1 MLSYCDAPC
10 TNMRFTFGWPAKDE
24 NEDKVHEMCLASSVK
39 YQIFVNLKSQ
49 DVGVLRMYFDMRAVI
64 LRATEDYSWQS
75 MIGEIGGYAALLLG
89 TAVIDLVRNSNF
101 RIMNFLKRKY
111 FFLYQTQRI
120 LIERRETFNSCIVG
134 QVCPAHSVT
143 DI

>member
-120 LIERRETFNSCIVG
+120 LIERRKTV
-134 QVCPAHSVT
+134 A
-143 DI
+143 